1 MFKSIGFK
9 VSATIFSILLIS
21 FVVVWFVL
29 NLDFKNTADKMGRE
43 NLDTISTSVFQTMR
57 MAMNLGDPEKIKEAI
72 EDARSI
78 KGISDIYIYPSKDT
92 IELFEMKNPQIT
104 KDSLILEQFDKPEI
118 KTLEQMY
125 NGTPSLRLIRPLIAD
140 DSCVACH
147 ANAKNG
153 SVLGGYGCV
162 SFLAKCAR

>member
-57 MAMNLGDPEKIKEAI
+57 MAMNLGDP
-72 EDARSI
+72 
-78 KGISDIYIYPSKDT
+78 G
-92 IELFEMKNPQIT
+92 KN
-104 KDSLILEQFDKPEI
+104 
-118 KTLEQMY
+118 
-125 NGTPSLRLIRPLIAD
+125 
-140 DSCVACH
+140 
-147 ANAKNG
+147 
-153 SVLGGYGCV
+153 
-162 SFLAKCAR
+162 

>member
-125 NGTPSLRLIRPLIAD
+125 NGTPIFKTHTPFDCR
-140 DSCVACH
+140 
-147 ANAKNG
+147 
-153 SVLGGYGCV
+153 
-162 SFLAKCAR
+162 

>member
-9 VSATIFSILLIS
+9 VSAAIFSILLIS

-57 MAMNLGDPEKIKEAI
+57 MAMNLGDSEKIKEAI

-125 NGTPSLRLIRPLIAD
+125 NGAHL
-140 DSCVACH
+140 
-147 ANAKNG
+147 
-153 SVLGGYGCV
+153 
-162 SFLAKCAR
+162 